1 MPQRILVLELV
12 CSGVLLECEV
22 SAELTLKEMME
33 GLYEL
38 CDETVQ
44 NQFDLSQPAVLCDGQ
59 SHRILDETK
68 TVSQLGL
75 PDGFKILI
83 Y

>member
-12 CSGVLLECEV
+12 CSNTRLECEV
-22 SAELTLKEMME
+22 SAELTLKEMLE

-38 CDETVQ
+38 CDESVQ
-44 NQFDLSQPAVLCDGQ
+44 NQFDLSQPTVLCDAQ
-59 SHRILDETK
+59 SHRILDQTK

-75 PDGFKILI
+75 NDGFRILI